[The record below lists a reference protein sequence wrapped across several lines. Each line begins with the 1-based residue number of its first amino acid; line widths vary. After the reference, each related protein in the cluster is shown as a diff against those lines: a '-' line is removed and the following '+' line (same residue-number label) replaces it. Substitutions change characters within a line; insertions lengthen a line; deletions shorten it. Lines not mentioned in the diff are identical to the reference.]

1 VLGLLHTIIHRS
13 ISSHLPCRR
22 LVSSDGI
29 TTRNF
34 TIDCFPGIYAGA
46 SIDAALSQRTINILG
61 NTFGI
66 AKNLDEY
73 QLKICLKIPSIP
85 DSDPVKLHLQKFRIG
100 IIASFA
106 ALVSILQS
114 NEPAK
119 SLVSWNTFA
128 AKLLRKTSDF
138 FNNIET
144 DIKPDDTD
152 IEETFKFFQVPVGQ
166 VNAAI
171 EELYS

>member
-1 VLGLLHTIIHRS
+1 MLGLLHAIIQRS
-13 ISSHLPCRR
+13 ISIHLPCRS

-46 SIDAALSQRTINILG
+46 SIDAALSRRSINILG
-61 NTFGI
+61 NTLGI

-73 QLKICLKIPSIP
+73 QLKICLKIPSLL

-106 ALVSILQS
+106 ALVSILKS

-119 SLVSWNTFA
+119 GLMSWNIYA

-138 FNNIET
+138 FNDIGM
-144 DIKPDDTD
+144 DIKLDDND
-152 IEETFKFFQVPVGQ
+152 IEETFEFFQVPAGQ
-166 VNAAI
+166 VNTAI